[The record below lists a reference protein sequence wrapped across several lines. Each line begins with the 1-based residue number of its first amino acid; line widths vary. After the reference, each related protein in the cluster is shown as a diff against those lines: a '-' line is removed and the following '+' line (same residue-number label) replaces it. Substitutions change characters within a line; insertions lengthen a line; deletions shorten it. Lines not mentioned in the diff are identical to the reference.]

1 MITRSEI
8 AKLTPKGRTQLF
20 DDLCGALFPTQGAT
34 ATALE
39 VTRRTIINWRNRD
52 EVPLMALYALHG
64 MAEAQLVEGLGAVI
78 THLDRIATVL
88 AVLIP
93 AAAVREPPGNA
104 GKIAAAYAGNAASSR

>member
-8 AKLTPKGRTQLF
+8 AKLTPKGRTALF
-20 DDLCGALFPTQGAT
+20 DDLCGALFPSQGAT

-39 VTRRTIINWRNRD
+39 VTRRTVINWRQRD

-78 THLDRIATVL
+78 AHLDRIATVL

-93 AAAVREPPGNA
+93 AASAPAPRGSGDKTATASAGNA
-104 GKIAAAYAGNAASSR
+104 GSKQ

>member
-8 AKLTPKGRTQLF
+8 AKLTPKGRTALF

-39 VTRRTIINWRNRD
+39 VTRRTIINWRQRD

-88 AVLIP
+88 SVLIP
-93 AAAVREPPGNA
+93 AGAAPAPRGSGGNSATASADSA
-104 GKIAAAYAGNAASSR
+104 GSKR

>member
-8 AKLTPKGRTQLF
+8 AKLTPKGRTMLF

-93 AAAVREPPGNA
+93 AAAAREPRGSGGNFA
-104 GKIAAAYAGNAASSR
+104 DVSAGNGGSKQ

>member
-1 MITRSEI
+1 MITRQEI

-39 VTRRTIINWRNRD
+39 VTRRTIINWRQRD

-78 THLDRIATVL
+78 THLDRIANVL

-93 AAAVREPPGNA
+93 AGGTPAPRGSADKIAGASAGNA
-104 GKIAAAYAGNAASSR
+104 GLKQ